1 MIRLAIAFAL
11 AATPLWATADGPEF
25 WQVKGVRPDDV
36 LNMRMGPGTEYM
48 ILDTL
53 PHNAR
58 RIRAIVC
65 VPTLDDGDFFA
76 LTEAEQTQL
85 NTLSRWC
92 YVQTEDLKDGWVN
105 MRFMEEDAGP

>member
-1 MIRLAIAFAL
+1 MIRLAIAFIL
-11 AATPLWATADGPEF
+11 AATPVWATADGPDF
-25 WQVKGVRPDDV
+25 WQVKGVASNDV

-58 RIRAIVC
+58 KLKAIVC

-76 LTEAEQTQL
+76 LTEAEQATL
-85 NTLSRWC
+85 NGQSRWC
-92 YVQTEDLKDGWVN
+92 YIQAEDFKDGWVN
-105 MRFMEEDAGP
+105 MRYMEEDSGL